1 MTRTGDTVRHLELRV
16 ASVIDQHDMT
26 SSGPLW
32 LRRAFLALAALWLV
46 VQAHLGS
53 FLGNWRDNGYL
64 PGNVCW
70 LLILYC
76 LARLTL
82 NWGVSSLRLRRL
94 SGDALFLLAM
104 VIGLEMAWRA
114 LAGPTGMA
122 VPAGFAM
129 FMVQPFLV
137 VLGFATLHRQRFNL
151 G

>member
-1 MTRTGDTVRHLELRV
+1 MRTGDTGNLQPWRV
-16 ASVIDQHDMT
+16 ASVIDARDMT
-26 SSGPLW
+26 NSGPLW

-46 VQAHLGS
+46 AQAHLGS
-53 FLGNWRDNGYL
+53 FLGSWRDNGYL
-64 PGNVCW
+64 PGNICW

-104 VIGLEMAWRA
+104 VIGLELAWRA

-122 VPAGFAM
+122 VPTGFAM
-129 FMVQPFLV
+129 FLVQPFLV
-137 VLGFATLHRQRFNL
+137 VMGLAILHRQRL
-151 G
+151 SLR